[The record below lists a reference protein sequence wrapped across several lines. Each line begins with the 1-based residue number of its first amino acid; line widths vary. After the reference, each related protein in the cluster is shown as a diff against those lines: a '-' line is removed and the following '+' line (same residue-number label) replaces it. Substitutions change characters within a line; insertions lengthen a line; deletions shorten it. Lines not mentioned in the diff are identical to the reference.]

1 VSVNHLVKNA
11 RFIEARESIESLVFP
26 GQSPTRGELATRVR
40 AELRRRGS
48 DYEFT
53 TRHVSRLERG
63 ETRWPMDEDVRGA
76 LRSVLGAATD
86 EDLGFS
92 NSRRRESAEMPAFPH
107 ESDMP
112 ESTRQPHRL
121 DGSCAHVTAVR
132 ELLPENFFDQALI
145 KSALDRRDFGVVFR
159 AVRRHAGLNQVEL
172 ASLLCFTQGRVSKIE
187 SGKRGLHELDD
198 VVHVANVFGLDP
210 RGLGFAMPASC
221 DTCRI
226 PSPART

>member
-1 VSVNHLVKNA
+1 MSVNHPVKNA
-11 RFIEARESIESLVFP
+11 RFIQARESIDSLVFP
-26 GQSPTRGELATRVR
+26 GRSPTRGELATRVR

-48 DYEFT
+48 AYEFT
-53 TRHVSRLERG
+53 TRHVARLERG
-63 ETRWPMDEDVRGA
+63 ETRWPMDGDVRGA

-92 NSRRRESAEMPAFPH
+92 NSRRRESTEWDPFPA
-107 ESDMP
+107 ESDM
-112 ESTRQPHRL
+112 SGSARRVHRH
-121 DGSCAHVTAVR
+121 DGSCAHVTAAR
-132 ELLPENFFDQALI
+132 KLLPENFFDQDLI
-145 KSALDRRDFGVVFR
+145 KRALDRRDFGVLFR

-198 VVHVANVFGLDP
+198 VVHVANVLGLDP
-210 RGLGFAMPASC
+210 RRLGFLRPASC

-226 PSPART
+226 PALE